1 MIRKDAMNLE
11 IEATFLEIDKAEL
24 RTKLEAIGAQLVRPE
39 ILMRRVVFDVSKHA
53 FARVRD
59 EGDRIMLTYK
69 NHHDNTLTGTEEI
82 NVEVSDY
89 DATIAI
95 LKACGLHAKSDED
108 SYRESWKL
116 DEVEIDIDTWPWIPS
131 YVEIE
136 GPSPEKVQAVATK
149 LGFDMKDAI
158 IGSVDEVYKLY
169 YDVTSDDI
177 NFGLSEIKFTD
188 APDKIASKLRDA
200 PLAPASVKANPH
212 TE

>member
-1 MIRKDAMNLE
+1 MNLE

-24 RTKLEAIGAQLVRPE
+24 RAKLEAIGAQLVRPE

-108 SYRESWKL
+108 SYREFWKL
-116 DEVEIDIDTWPWIPS
+116 NDVEIDIDTWPWIPS

-200 PLAPASVKANPH
+200 PLAPASVKANPY

>member
-11 IEATFLEIDKAEL
+11 IEATFLEIDKTEL
-24 RTKLEAIGAQLVRPE
+24 RAKLEAIGARLVRPE

-95 LKACGLHAKSDED
+95 LKACGLYAKSDED
-108 SYRESWKL
+108 SYRES
-116 DEVEIDIDTWPWIPS
+116 
-131 YVEIE
+131 
-136 GPSPEKVQAVATK
+136 
-149 LGFDMKDAI
+149 
-158 IGSVDEVYKLY
+158 
-169 YDVTSDDI
+169 
-177 NFGLSEIKFTD
+177 
-188 APDKIASKLRDA
+188 
-200 PLAPASVKANPH
+200 
-212 TE
+212 